1 MDPVKV
7 FDRINLSSSNLLVP
21 KERLVNTPSRKDGMS
36 RDLEIDMRVTG
47 CHYIHS
53 AGILLKLPQVS
64 SILAPPLVYNPLH
77 LGCYGNCSDIV
88 S

>member
-1 MDPVKV
+1 MCVYLIFLYCLLFVCSVFVSMDPVKV
-7 FDRINLSSSNLLVP
+7 FDRIHLSSSNLLVP

-47 CHYIHS
+47 CHYIQS

-64 SILAPPLVYNPLH
+64 Y
-77 LGCYGNCSDIV
+77 
-88 S
+88 